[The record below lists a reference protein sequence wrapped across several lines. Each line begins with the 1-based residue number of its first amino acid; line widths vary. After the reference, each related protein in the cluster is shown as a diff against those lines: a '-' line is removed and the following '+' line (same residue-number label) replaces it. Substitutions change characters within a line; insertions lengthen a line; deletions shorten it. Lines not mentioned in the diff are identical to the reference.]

1 MRKVILSIMA
11 VAAISFTS
19 CGNKTENGGDADS
32 TANEVEAVADS
43 AETAEADV
51 ENVISDLAAGLES
64 SDKATVETKVAEAQ
78 GKIAKLVEQGKLDE
92 AKTYA
97 EKIQN
102 FVKENKDKLTATGST
117 LISSFVSSA
126 EKLDLNNLEASAKDW
141 ASTVK
146 AVAGESGAKAISD
159 VEGAAKDA
167 AQAVAGEAGQ
177 KVQDAV
183 NKAQDVKAKVDDA
196 KAKVDAAKAKVDD
209 VKQKIDNAPES
220 AKKAVEDAK
229 NKAKEDLKNKANEQ
243 ISKGI
248 NSLIK

>member
-11 VAAISFTS
+11 VAAISFSS
-19 CGNKTENGGDADS
+19 CGNKTENGADVDS

-43 AETAEADV
+43 VETAEAEV

-78 GKIAKLVEQGKLDE
+78 GKIAQLIEEGKLDQ
-92 AKTYA
+92 AKAYA

-102 FVKENKDKLTATGST
+102 FIKENKDKLNATGSS
-117 LISSFVSSA
+117 LVSSFVSSA

-146 AVAGESGAKAISD
+146 AVAGDAGSKAVSD

-183 NKAQDVKAKVDDA
+183 NKVEDA
-196 KAKVDAAKAKVDD
+196 KAKVDAAKAKAEE
-209 VKQKIDNAPES
+209 VKQKIDNAPE
-220 AKKAVEDAK
+220 AVKKAAEDAK
-229 NKAKEDLKNKANEQ
+229 NKAKEDLKNKANEEVN
-243 ISKGI
+243 KGL
-248 NSLIK
+248 NKLLGK

>member
-11 VAAISFTS
+11 VAAISFSS
-19 CGNKTENGGDADS
+19 CGNKTENGGDVDS

-43 AETAEADV
+43 VETAEAEV

-78 GKIAKLVEQGKLDE
+78 GKIAQLIEEGKLDQ
-92 AKTYA
+92 AKAYA

-102 FVKENKDKLTATGST
+102 FIKENKDKLNATGST
-117 LISSFVSSA
+117 LVSSFVSSA
-126 EKLDLNNLEASAKDW
+126 EKLDLNNIEASAKDW

-146 AVAGESGAKAISD
+146 AVAGEAGSKAVSD
-159 VEGAAKDA
+159 VEGAAKGA

-183 NKAQDVKAKVDDA
+183 NKVEDA
-196 KAKVDAAKAKVDD
+196 KAKVDAAKAKAEEA
-209 VKQKIDNAPES
+209 KQKIDNAPE
-220 AKKAVEDAK
+220 AVKKAAEDAK
-229 NKAKEDLKNKANEQ
+229 NKAKEDLKNKANEEV
-243 ISKGI
+243 SKGL
-248 NSLIK
+248 NKLLGK

>member
-11 VAAISFTS
+11 VAAISFSS
-19 CGNKTENGGDADS
+19 CGNKTENGADVDS

-43 AETAEADV
+43 VETAEAEV

-78 GKIAKLVEQGKLDE
+78 GKIAQLIEEGKLDQ
-92 AKTYA
+92 AKAYA

-102 FVKENKDKLTATGST
+102 FIKENKDKLNATGSS
-117 LISSFVSSA
+117 LVSSFVSSA
-126 EKLDLNNLEASAKDW
+126 EKLDLNNIEASAKDW

-146 AVAGESGAKAISD
+146 AVAGDAGSKAVSD

-183 NKAQDVKAKVDDA
+183 NKVEDA
-196 KAKVDAAKAKVDD
+196 KAKVDAAKAKAEE
-209 VKQKIDNAPES
+209 VKQKIDNAPE
-220 AKKAVEDAK
+220 AVKKAAEDAK
-229 NKAKEDLKNKANEQ
+229 NKAKEDLKNKANEEV
-243 ISKGI
+243 SKGL
-248 NSLIK
+248 NKLLGK

>member
-11 VAAISFTS
+11 VAAISFSS
-19 CGNKTENGGDADS
+19 CGNKTENGADVDS

-43 AETAEADV
+43 VETAEAEV

-78 GKIAKLVEQGKLDE
+78 GKIAQLIEEGKLDQ
-92 AKTYA
+92 AKAYA

-102 FVKENKDKLTATGST
+102 FIKENKDKLNATGST
-117 LISSFVSSA
+117 LVSSFVSSA
-126 EKLDLNNLEASAKDW
+126 EKLDLNNIEASAKDW

-146 AVAGESGAKAISD
+146 AVAGDAGSKAVSD

-167 AQAVAGEAGQ
+167 AQAVSGEAGQ

-183 NKAQDVKAKVDDA
+183 NKVEDA
-196 KAKVDAAKAKVDD
+196 KAKVDAAKAKAEE
-209 VKQKIDNAPES
+209 VKQKIDNAPE
-220 AKKAVEDAK
+220 AVKKAAEDAK
-229 NKAKEDLKNKANEQ
+229 NKAKEDLKNKANEEV
-243 ISKGI
+243 SKGL
-248 NSLIK
+248 NKLLGK